1 MPQTEIRVFKTADGD
16 APLVDWL
23 ETLRARFPIAY
34 AKCLAAILNL
44 SQNGNTLRRPA
55 ADYLRD
61 GIREL
66 RTKSGR
72 VNYRILYSFNGKN
85 IAILTN
91 GLTKTAKVPSADIEL
106 AIERM
111 ALVKK
116 DANKYTAEF
125 EL

>member
-1 MPQTEIRVFKTADGD
+1 MPQTEIRVFRTADGD

-23 ETLRARFPIAY
+23 EKLRIRFPKAY
-34 AKCLAAILNL
+34 SKCLAAILNL
-44 SQNGNTLRRPA
+44 SVNGNTLRRPA

-66 RTKSGR
+66 RTKAGG
-72 VNYRILYSFNGKN
+72 VNYRILYGFNGKN
-85 IAILTN
+85 IAILTS
-91 GLTKTAKVPSADIEL
+91 GLTKKAEVPSAEIEL

-111 ALVKK
+111 SLVRK
-116 DANKYTAEF
+116 DSKKYTAEF